1 MTSLPPGVLN
11 GVRILDMATV
21 VAAPFAASLCADL
34 GAEVVKLELPDGSDT
49 LRGLAPT
56 QGPHALHWKVTNRGK
71 RGISLD
77 VRTPEGRDL
86 LLRLLP
92 GFDVLVENFRTG
104 TLDRWGLDL
113 ATLHAVNPRLTVLR
127 LTGFGQTGPKARDP
141 GFARIFEA
149 MGGLAHLT
157 GEADGRPQH
166 INYPMGD
173 MMAGLFGA
181 FSIASALVE
190 LRTDP
195 QRGGREIDLSAT
207 EVLVRLLETL
217 PVEYER
223 LGVARMRSG
232 PSATYTAPSSIF
244 RSRDGHWLTLVAGG
258 DAMFKRLCSA
268 MQRPDL
274 LQDERMK
281 HARARNANIEAV
293 NEVVGQWCASL
304 AFEEIAARLKA
315 VEAPFHKVYDI
326 ADVMHDEH
334 FKARGALTRLPDPE
348 LGSVPAPAAVPRFSG
363 LPQIVHR
370 TGPAVGEH
378 NAEVFAQI
386 GVSEDEL
393 ARLRARGVI

>member
-1 MTSLPPGVLN
+1 MRRVES
-11 GVRILDMATV
+11 
-21 VAAPFAASLCADL
+21 
-34 GAEVVKLELPDGSDT
+34 K
-49 LRGLAPT
+49 
-56 QGPHALHWKVTNRGK
+56 
-71 RGISLD
+71 
-77 VRTPEGRDL
+77 GR
-86 LLRLLP
+86 
-92 GFDVLVENFRTG
+92 LVNRTG
-104 TLDRWGLDL
+104 
-113 ATLHAVNPRLTVLR
+113 A
-127 LTGFGQTGPKARDP
+127 
-141 GFARIFEA
+141 
-149 MGGLAHLT
+149 
-157 GEADGRPQH
+157 ADGRSKNF
-166 INYPMGD
+166 NYPMGD

-378 NAEVFAQI
+378 NAEVLAQI

-393 ARLRARGVI
+393 TRLRARGVI